1 MAKQYKD
8 SEYRPGRKADTG
20 RSGYRDSEYK
30 PGRKTESSGRRYQD
44 SEYKHGFKTE
54 SSGRRYQG
62 SEFKPGRKT
71 ESSGR
76 RYQDSEFKPGRKTE
90 PSGRRYQDS
99 EYKPVRKTESS
110 GRRFQDGGFKPE
122 RNADPER
129 PRWQEFEYIPEQSPL
144 GQAHENDMPED
155 SYILTGRNPIREALK
170 NGRDLEKLLVQK
182 GELSG
187 SAKEIISTA
196 KAQKVMIQTVE
207 KKRLDEIAPQH
218 QGLIAFASAYQ
229 YSTVEEILETAAERN
244 EPPFIILLD
253 GITDPHNLGAVIR
266 TAECAGAHGVIVP
279 QHRSTGL
286 TPAAVKASAGAVEY
300 LKVARVAN
308 LNQCID
314 QLKEKNIWVYAVTMD
329 GADYR
334 TVDFTGPA
342 ALVIGAE
349 GSGIS
354 SLTEKKCDYAVS
366 LPMKGKL
373 DSLNASVAA
382 GIMMYAVLDARRK

>member
-1 MAKQYKD
+1 MTKNKNITVRVNNSIEKYQK
-8 SEYRPGRKADTG
+8 ERTRKANINKPNQLSKVTQSKRNNNISSG
-20 RSGYRDSEYK
+20 LHSGYQDFEYK
-30 PGRKTESSGRRYQD
+30 QKQT
-44 SEYKHGFKTE
+44 
-54 SSGRRYQG
+54 
-62 SEFKPGRKT
+62 
-71 ESSGR
+71 
-76 RYQDSEFKPGRKTE
+76 
-90 PSGRRYQDS
+90 
-99 EYKPVRKTESS
+99 
-110 GRRFQDGGFKPE
+110 
-122 RNADPER
+122 RNSLYE
-129 PRWQEFEYIPEQSPL
+129 EEQVIS
-144 GQAHENDMPED
+144 N

-187 SAKEIISTA
+187 SAKEIISKA
-196 KAQKVMIQTVE
+196 KEQRIMIQVVE
-207 KKRLDEIAPQH
+207 KKRLDDIAPQH

-229 YSTVEEILETAAERN
+229 YSTLEDILKTAEDRN

-253 GITDPHNLGAVIR
+253 GITDPHNLGAIIR
-266 TAECAGAHGVIVP
+266 TAECAGAHGVVVP

-300 LKVARVAN
+300 LKVARVSN

-314 QLKEKNIWVYAVTMD
+314 QLKRQNIWVYAVTMNGTD
-329 GADYR
+329 YHSAD
-334 TVDFTGPA
+334 FNGPV

-354 SLTEKKCDYAVS
+354 SLTEKNCDYSVS

-382 GIMMYAVLDARRK
+382 GIMMYAVLNARLK